1 MFTADYDAD
10 DRPSADVLFERELGP
25 CRRQLYP
32 TALRM
37 TGNSS
42 DAEDLVQDTMTRAYA
57 GLATFT
63 PGTNGRAWLFRI
75 MANAFIN
82 ACRRRQHRPAEV
94 LSPDVDAPAPC
105 PARLPAE
112 IAARS
117 APSAE
122 EEVLNRFSQS
132 EVRAALAELP
142 VGFRAAIYLI
152 DGEGY
157 SYRDAAEMIGVPIG
171 TVMSRLHR
179 ARKRVREQLCSGGPP
194 CPSDRFGAEET
205 QSSPDPSRVARHFVP
220 GAVSRPVRP
229 LR

>member
-1 MFTADYDAD
+1 MSTAYSDPAN
-10 DRPSADVLFERELGP
+10 DRPSADVLFEREFGP

-57 GLATFT
+57 GLAGFT

-82 ACRRRQHRPAEV
+82 TCRHRRREPVEV
-94 LSPDVDAPAPC
+94 LSPDIDVPPRAA
-105 PARLPAE
+105 ARLPAA

-122 EEVLNRFSQS
+122 EEVLNQFSRS

-142 VGFRAAIYLI
+142 VGFRAAIYLV

-179 ARKRVREQLCSGGPP
+179 ARKRVRQQLSSPAQP
-194 CPSDRFGAEET
+194 CPSN
-205 QSSPDPSRVARHFVP
+205 
-220 GAVSRPVRP
+220 
-229 LR
+229 

>member
-1 MFTADYDAD
+1 M
-10 DRPSADVLFERELGP
+10 SADTAAVDYVPDTRETDAQLAQRFHRDAIP
-25 CRRQLYP
+25 LMDQLYGG
-32 TALRM
+32 ALRL
-37 TGNSS
+37 TRNPQ

-57 GLATFT
+57 GFAGFR

-82 ACRRRQHRPAEV
+82 PCRHRQHQPVEV
-94 LSPDVDAPAPC
+94 LSPDIDVRPPSA
-105 PARLPAE
+105 ARLPVD

-122 EEVLNRFSQS
+122 EEVLSQFSQS
-132 EVRAALAELP
+132 EIRAALAALP
-142 VGFRAAIYLI
+142 VGFRAAIYLV

-179 ARKRVREQLCSGGPP
+179 ARKRVREQLCS
-194 CPSDRFGAEET
+194 A
-205 QSSPDPSRVARHFVP
+205 ARPARPTESVP
-220 GAVSRPVRP
+220 GKDELPWNRRVTRATSYPGVS
-229 LR
+229 

>member
-1 MFTADYDAD
+1 MCAAGHDSVGAVEYQVDG
-10 DRPSADVLFERELGP
+10 DRPTAAVLFERELGP

-57 GLATFT
+57 GLAGFK

-75 MANAFIN
+75 MTNAFIN
-82 ACRRRQHRPAEV
+82 MRRRRQREPVEV
-94 LSPDVDAPAPC
+94 LSPVVDVTAPSA
-105 PARLPAE
+105 ATLPAA

-117 APSAE
+117 VPSAE
-122 EEVLNRFSQS
+122 DVALSKFSLS

-142 VGFRAAIYLI
+142 PGFRVVIYLV
-152 DGEGY
+152 DAEGY

-179 ARKRVREQLCSGGPP
+179 ARKRLRQQLSSGRQP
-194 CPSDRFGAEET
+194 C
-205 QSSPDPSRVARHFVP
+205 HNN
-220 GAVSRPVRP
+220 
-229 LR
+229 

>member
-1 MFTADYDAD
+1 MRTADYDAD
-10 DRPSADVLFERELGP
+10 GHSDYSADGHFYYSADGRSDYSADGHRPSADVLFERELGP

-57 GLATFT
+57 GLAHFT

-82 ACRRRQHRPAEV
+82 ISRHRQHQPAEL
-94 LSPDVDAPAPC
+94 LSADIDIPAPS
-105 PARLPAE
+105 PARLPAD

-117 APSAE
+117 SPSAE
-122 EEVLNRFSQS
+122 EEVLSRLSQS

-142 VGFRAAIYLI
+142 VGFRAAIYLV
-152 DGEGY
+152 DAEGY

-179 ARKRVREQLCSGGPP
+179 ARKRVRQYLLSATQP
-194 CPSDRFGAEET
+194 CASN
-205 QSSPDPSRVARHFVP
+205 
-220 GAVSRPVRP
+220 
-229 LR
+229 

>member
-1 MFTADYDAD
+1 MSTADYDAD
-10 DRPSADVLFERELGP
+10 DCRNSLFERELGP

-57 GLATFT
+57 GLAGFR

-82 ACRRRQHRPAEV
+82 TCRHRQHQPVEV
-94 LSPDVDAPAPC
+94 LSPDIDVRPPSA
-105 PARLPAE
+105 ARLPVD

-122 EEVLNRFSQS
+122 EEVLSQFSQS
-132 EVRAALAELP
+132 EIRAALAALP
-142 VGFRAAIYLI
+142 VGFRAAIYLV

-179 ARKRVREQLCSGGPP
+179 ARKRVREQLCS
-194 CPSDRFGAEET
+194 A
-205 QSSPDPSRVARHFVP
+205 ARPARPTESVP
-220 GAVSRPVRP
+220 GKGELPWNRRVTRATSYPGVS
-229 LR
+229 

>member
-1 MFTADYDAD
+1 MALMCTVDYDL
-10 DRPSADVLFERELGP
+10 PSADVVFERELGP

-57 GLATFT
+57 GLASFT

-82 ACRRRQHRPAEV
+82 TRRHRQHQPAEV
-94 LSPDVDAPAPC
+94 LSPDIEVPAPC
-105 PARLPAE
+105 AARLAVD

-122 EEVLNRFSQS
+122 DEVLNRFSQS

-142 VGFRAAIYLI
+142 VGFRAAIYLV

-157 SYRDAAEMIGVPIG
+157 SYRDAAELIGVPIG

-179 ARKRVREQLCSGGPP
+179 ARKRVREQLCSGTR
-194 CPSDRFGAEET
+194 PS
-205 QSSPDPSRVARHFVP
+205 PSN
-220 GAVSRPVRP
+220 
-229 LR
+229 

>member
-1 MFTADYDAD
+1 MCTADYHAD
-10 DRPSADVLFERELGP
+10 GDRPSADALFERELGP

-57 GLATFT
+57 GLAGFT

-75 MANAFIN
+75 MGNAFIN
-82 ACRRRQHRPAEV
+82 TRRHRQHQPAEV
-94 LSPDVDAPAPC
+94 LSPDIEAPNTSA
-105 PARLPAE
+105 ARLPADV
-112 IAARS
+112 AARS
-117 APSAE
+117 SPSAE
-122 EEVLNRFSQS
+122 DEVLNQFGQS
-132 EVRAALAELP
+132 EVRAALAKLP

-152 DGEGY
+152 DAEGY

-179 ARKRVREQLCSGGPP
+179 ARKRVRDQLCSGTQP
-194 CPSDRFGAEET
+194 CPCN
-205 QSSPDPSRVARHFVP
+205 
-220 GAVSRPVRP
+220 
-229 LR
+229 

>member
-1 MFTADYDAD
+1 MALMCAVDYDLD
-10 DRPSADVLFERELGP
+10 DRPSADALFEREFGP

-37 TGNSS
+37 TGNAS

-57 GLATFT
+57 GLAGFT

-75 MANAFIN
+75 MTNAFIN
-82 ACRRRQHRPAEV
+82 TRRRRQRRPAEV
-94 LSPDVDAPAPC
+94 LSPDIEVPAPSV
-105 PARLPAE
+105 ARLPAD

-122 EEVLNRFSQS
+122 DEVLNRFSQS

-142 VGFRAAIYLI
+142 VSFRTAIYLV

-157 SYRDAAEMIGVPIG
+157 SYRDAAELIGVPIG

-179 ARKRVREQLCSGGPP
+179 ARKRIRQQLSSGTQSR
-194 CPSDRFGAEET
+194 PSD
-205 QSSPDPSRVARHFVP
+205 
-220 GAVSRPVRP
+220 
-229 LR
+229 

>member
-1 MFTADYDAD
+1 MCAADYDAD
-10 DRPSADVLFERELGP
+10 DYRDYDADEDRPSADVLFERELGP

-37 TGNSS
+37 TGNAS

-57 GLATFT
+57 GLAGFT

-82 ACRRRQHRPAEV
+82 ACRHRQHVPVEV
-94 LSPDVDAPAPC
+94 LSPDIDVPAPSA
-105 PARLPAE
+105 ARLPVD

-122 EEVLNRFSQS
+122 DEVLNRFSQS
-132 EVRAALAELP
+132 DVRAALAELP
-142 VGFRAAIYLI
+142 VGFRAAIYLV

-157 SYRDAAEMIGVPIG
+157 SYRDAAAMMGVPIG

-179 ARKRVREQLCSGGPP
+179 ARKRVRQQLSSATQP
-194 CPSDRFGAEET
+194 CRSN
-205 QSSPDPSRVARHFVP
+205 
-220 GAVSRPVRP
+220 
-229 LR
+229 

>member
-1 MFTADYDAD
+1 MCTADYYAD
-10 DRPSADVLFERELGP
+10 GALEYQTDGHRPPAAVLFERELGP

-57 GLATFT
+57 GLAGFR

-82 ACRRRQHRPAEV
+82 TCRHRQYQPVEV
-94 LSPDVDAPAPC
+94 LRPDIDVPAPST
-105 PARLPAE
+105 ARLPAA

-117 APSAE
+117 VPSAE
-122 EEVLNRFSQS
+122 DEALSKFSHS
-132 EVRAALAELP
+132 DVCAALAALP
-142 VGFRAAIYLI
+142 IGFRVAIYLV
-152 DGEGY
+152 DAEGY
-157 SYRDAAEMIGVPIG
+157 SYRDAAEVIGVPIG

-179 ARKRVREQLCSGGPP
+179 ARKRVRQQLGSGRQP
-194 CPSDRFGAEET
+194 CPCN
-205 QSSPDPSRVARHFVP
+205 
-220 GAVSRPVRP
+220 
-229 LR
+229 

>member
-1 MFTADYDAD
+1 MCTADYDAD
-10 DRPSADVLFERELGP
+10 ERDSLFERELGP
-25 CRRQLYP
+25 CLRQLYP

-57 GLATFT
+57 GLAGFR

-82 ACRRRQHRPAEV
+82 TCRHRQHQPVEV
-94 LSPDVDAPAPC
+94 LSPDIDVRPPSA
-105 PARLPAE
+105 ARLPVDV
-112 IAARS
+112 AARS

-122 EEVLNRFSQS
+122 EEVLSQFSQS
-132 EVRAALAELP
+132 EIRAALAALP
-142 VGFRAAIYLI
+142 VGFRAAIYLV

-179 ARKRVREQLCSGGPP
+179 ARKRVRQQLCPP
-194 CPSDRFGAEET
+194 A
-205 QSSPDPSRVARHFVP
+205 QPSRSTESVP
-220 GAVSRPVRP
+220 GKGEFPWNRRVTRATSYPGVS
-229 LR
+229 

>member
-1 MFTADYDAD
+1 MCTADYDVD
-10 DRPSADVLFERELGP
+10 GRPSAGVLFERELGP

-32 TALRM
+32 TALQM

-57 GLATFT
+57 GLAGFT

-82 ACRRRQHRPAEV
+82 TRRRRQRQPAEV
-94 LSPDVDAPAPC
+94 LSPDVDVPAPSA
-105 PARLPAE
+105 ARLPVD

-122 EEVLNRFSQS
+122 EEVLNRFSES

-142 VGFRAAIYLI
+142 VGFRAVIYLV

-179 ARKRVREQLCSGGPP
+179 ARKRVREQLCSGG
-194 CPSDRFGAEET
+194 
-205 QSSPDPSRVARHFVP
+205 QPDPSN
-220 GAVSRPVRP
+220 
-229 LR
+229 

>member
-1 MFTADYDAD
+1 MAFMCTAEYDVDQDRDYTAGD
-10 DRPSADVLFERELGP
+10 DRPSADLVFERELGP
-25 CRRQLYP
+25 SRRQLYP

-57 GLATFT
+57 GLAGFT

-82 ACRRRQHRPAEV
+82 TCRHRKHQPMEV
-94 LSPDVDAPAPC
+94 LSPDIDTSNTFA
-105 PARLPAE
+105 ARLTAG
-112 IAARS
+112 IATRS

-122 EEVLNRFSQS
+122 DEVLNRFSES
-132 EVRAALAELP
+132 DVRAALAALP
-142 VGFRAAIYLI
+142 VGFRTAIYLV
-152 DGEGY
+152 DAEGY

-179 ARKRVREQLCSGGPP
+179 ARKRVRQHLCSGRQP
-194 CPSDRFGAEET
+194 CPSN
-205 QSSPDPSRVARHFVP
+205 
-220 GAVSRPVRP
+220 
-229 LR
+229 

>member
-1 MFTADYDAD
+1 MCTADYDAD
-10 DRPSADVLFERELGP
+10 DYRDFHADDVRPAASVLFERELGP

-57 GLATFT
+57 GLAGFT

-75 MANAFIN
+75 MANAFVN
-82 ACRRRQHRPAEV
+82 RCRHRQRQPVEV
-94 LSPDVDAPAPC
+94 LSPDIDVPATST
-105 PARLPAE
+105 ARLPVE

-122 EEVLNRFSQS
+122 DEVLSRLSQS

-142 VGFRAAIYLI
+142 VGFRAAIYLV
-152 DGEGY
+152 DAEGY

-179 ARKRVREQLCSGGPP
+179 ARKRVRQQLTSGKQP
-194 CPSDRFGAEET
+194 CPAN
-205 QSSPDPSRVARHFVP
+205 
-220 GAVSRPVRP
+220 
-229 LR
+229 

>member
-1 MFTADYDAD
+1 MCTADYDVD
-10 DRPSADVLFERELGP
+10 DHKNSLFEREIGP

-37 TGNSS
+37 TGNSN

-57 GLATFT
+57 GLAGFR

-82 ACRRRQHRPAEV
+82 TCRHRQHQPVEV
-94 LSPDVDAPAPC
+94 LSPDIEVRPPAA
-105 PARLPAE
+105 ARLPVD

-122 EEVLNRFSQS
+122 EEVLSQFSQS
-132 EVRAALAELP
+132 EIRAALDELP
-142 VGFRAAIYLI
+142 LGFRAAIYLV

-179 ARKRVREQLCSGGPP
+179 ARKRVRQQLSSPAQA
-194 CPSDRFGAEET
+194 CPSNRIGAGEGR
-205 QSSPDPSRVARHFVP
+205 SSVEPSCDARHFV
-220 GAVSRPVRP
+220 SRR
-229 LR
+229 

>member
-1 MFTADYDAD
+1 MALMCTADYDVH
-10 DRPSADVLFERELGP
+10 DRPCADVLFEREFGP

-42 DAEDLVQDTMTRAYA
+42 DAEDLVQDTMARAYA
-57 GLATFT
+57 GLASFT

-82 ACRRRQHRPAEV
+82 TRRRRQRRPLEV
-94 LSPDVDAPAPC
+94 LSPDIDGQPGPPV
-105 PARLPAE
+105 ARLPVD

-117 APSAE
+117 SPSAE
-122 EEVLNRFSQS
+122 DEVLNRFSQS

-142 VGFRAAIYLI
+142 VGFRTAIYLV

-179 ARKRVREQLCSGGPP
+179 ARKRVRQLLSSG
-194 CPSDRFGAEET
+194 T
-205 QSSPDPSRVARHFVP
+205 QPDSTN
-220 GAVSRPVRP
+220 
-229 LR
+229 

>member
-1 MFTADYDAD
+1 MCTADYDVDEGLPA
-10 DRPSADVLFERELGP
+10 ADVVFERELGP

-37 TGNSS
+37 TGNSC

-57 GLATFT
+57 GLASFT

-82 ACRRRQHRPAEV
+82 TRRHRQHQPAEV
-94 LSPDVDAPAPC
+94 LSPDIEVPAPSA
-105 PARLPAE
+105 ARLPVE

-122 EEVLNRFSQS
+122 DEVLNRFGQS

-142 VGFRAAIYLI
+142 IGFRASIYLV

-157 SYRDAAEMIGVPIG
+157 SYRDAAEVLGVPIG

-179 ARKRVREQLCSGGPP
+179 ARKRVRQQLCSGRRPGL
-194 CPSDRFGAEET
+194 SD
-205 QSSPDPSRVARHFVP
+205 
-220 GAVSRPVRP
+220 
-229 LR
+229 

>member
-1 MFTADYDAD
+1 MALMCTADCNLPA
-10 DRPSADVLFERELGP
+10 ADVVFERELGP

-57 GLATFT
+57 GLASFT

-82 ACRRRQHRPAEV
+82 TRRHRQHQPAEV
-94 LSPDVDAPAPC
+94 LSPDIEVPAPS
-105 PARLPAE
+105 AVRLAVDV
-112 IAARS
+112 AARS

-122 EEVLNRFSQS
+122 DEVLNRFSQS

-142 VGFRAAIYLI
+142 VGFRATIYLV

-157 SYRDAAEMIGVPIG
+157 SYRDAAEMMGVPIG

-179 ARKRVREQLCSGGPP
+179 ARKRVREQLCSGTRPY
-194 CPSDRFGAEET
+194 PSN
-205 QSSPDPSRVARHFVP
+205 
-220 GAVSRPVRP
+220 
-229 LR
+229 